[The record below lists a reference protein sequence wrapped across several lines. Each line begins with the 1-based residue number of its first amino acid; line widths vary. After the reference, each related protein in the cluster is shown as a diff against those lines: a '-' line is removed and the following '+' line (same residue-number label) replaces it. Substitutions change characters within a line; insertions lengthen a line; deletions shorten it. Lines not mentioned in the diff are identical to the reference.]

1 VDKLAEC
8 ARGKSL
14 RAHSIEKVL
23 KQGSGHSAILNLI
36 LLQMEKTS
44 QWKFEAAC
52 GSGSHMATP
61 RRLVVRGFTLIE
73 LLVVIAI
80 IAILAA
86 MLLPAL
92 AKTKIKAQGIYCV
105 NNLKQLQLGWF
116 MYSGDNSD
124 RICQTAG
131 SVGMD
136 LAPTPYTIGYQPGQ
150 QYANWVLGSVT
161 SATPSET
168 NVDCIRNGLLWP
180 YIRAL
185 GVYKCPADRKTVK
198 IGGATVPTIR
208 SMSMNAWMNPISTE
222 GYMGSQYRPFRRP
235 GDIPKPT
242 DIWVTIDESPNSIND
257 GWFLEDPQTY
267 KTQWID
273 IPATYH
279 NKACGMS
286 FADGHAAIHK
296 WTDPVILAN
305 PPPANFANAA
315 PGNGDLTWLLSETTV
330 HK

>member
-1 VDKLAEC
+1 MK
-8 ARGKSL
+8 K
-14 RAHSIEKVL
+14 
-23 KQGSGHSAILNLI
+23 
-36 LLQMEKTS
+36 MS
-44 QWKFEAAC
+44 QWKFEWDG
-52 GSGSHMATP
+52 GSGSRMAKP
-61 RRLVVRGFTLIE
+61 GRFVFRGFTLIE

-92 AKTKIKAQGIYCV
+92 AKTKLKAQGISCI
-105 NNLKQLQLGWF
+105 NNLKQLQLGWV

-124 RICQTAG
+124 RICQTGG
-131 SVGMD
+131 SVGAD
-136 LAPTPYTIGYQPGQ
+136 IAPTPYTIGYQPGQ
-150 QYANWVLGSVT
+150 QYANWVLGSVSSGT
-161 SATPSET
+161 ASET
-168 NVDCIRNGLLWP
+168 NVDCIKNGLLWP
-180 YIRAL
+180 NINAL
-185 GVYKCPADRKTVK
+185 GVYKCPADKKTVK

-208 SMSMNAWMNPISTE
+208 SMSMNAWMNPISGE
-222 GYMGSQYRPFRRP
+222 GYEGSQYRTFKKQ

-242 DIWVTIDESPNSIND
+242 DIWVTIDESPLSIND

-279 NKACGMS
+279 NKAGGMS
-286 FADGHAAIHK
+286 FADGHAVIHK

-305 PPPANFANAA
+305 PPPSNFANAT

>member
-1 VDKLAEC
+1 MK
-8 ARGKSL
+8 K
-14 RAHSIEKVL
+14 
-23 KQGSGHSAILNLI
+23 ILQRTYEPAGCSTNCPAVPSRLI
-36 LLQMEKTS
+36 DQ
-44 QWKFEAAC
+44 
-52 GSGSHMATP
+52 
-61 RRLVVRGFTLIE
+61 GFTLIE

-92 AKTKIKAQGIYCV
+92 TRAKAKAQGISCI
-105 NNLKQLQLGWF
+105 NNLKQLQLGWL

-124 RICQTAG
+124 RICQTGG
-131 SVGMD
+131 SVGTD
-136 LAPTPYTIGYQPGQ
+136 IAPTPYTIGYQPGQ
-150 QYANWVLGSVT
+150 QYANWVLCSVT
-161 SATPSET
+161 SGTTTET
-168 NVDCIRNGLLWP
+168 NVDCIKNGLLWP
-180 YIRAL
+180 NIKAL
-185 GVYKCPADRKTVK
+185 GVYKCPADKKTVK

-208 SMSMNAWMNPISTE
+208 SMSMNAWMNPISGE
-222 GYMGSQYRPFRRP
+222 GYEGSQYRTFKRQ

-279 NKACGMS
+279 NKAGGMS
-286 FADGHAAIHK
+286 FADGHATIRK
-296 WTDPVILAN
+296 WTDPVILAT
-305 PPPANFANAA
+305 PPPANFANATV
-315 PGNGDLTWLLSETTV
+315 GNGDLPWLLSETTV